1 MIYDERRTDSVPVTE
16 TVDREFDIEYIK
28 FMLNNNIDLENRVIY
43 LDKSNFD
50 LFKLMMYF
58 SILSDTDDS
67 IKIVVHD
74 LRILNNVKCN
84 EIVNYLSQFSE
95 RLTLVL
101 RGTLSYTDNADKLF
115 DKFLTC
121 FNEKYS
127 SVTSRILCWDSIDS
141 FDIRF
146 DGEQLTKL
154 NFKQL

>member
-1 MIYDERRTDSVPVTE
+1 MIYDERSTESVPVTE
-16 TVDREFDIEYIK
+16 SIDREFDIEYIK

-43 LDKSNFD
+43 LDKSID

-74 LRILNNVKCN
+74 LRISDNVRCN

-101 RGTLSYTDNADKLF
+101 RGTLSYTGNADKLF

-141 FDIRF
+141 FSTRF
-146 DGEQLTKL
+146 YGEQLTKL

>member
-1 MIYDERRTDSVPVTE
+1 MIYDERRTDPVPVTE
-16 TVDREFDIEYIK
+16 TVDGEFDIEYIK

-43 LDKSNFD
+43 LDESNFD

-58 SILSDTDDS
+58 SILSDSADS
-67 IKIVVHD
+67 IKIVVRKLH
-74 LRILNNVKCN
+74 ISNNVQCD
-84 EIVNYLSQFSE
+84 EIVTYLSQFSD

-101 RGTLSYTDNADKLF
+101 RGTLSHTDRADKLF

-127 SVTSRILCWDSIDS
+127 SPTSRILCYDGIDS
-141 FDIRF
+141 SSIRF
-146 DGEQLTKL
+146 YGEQLTKL